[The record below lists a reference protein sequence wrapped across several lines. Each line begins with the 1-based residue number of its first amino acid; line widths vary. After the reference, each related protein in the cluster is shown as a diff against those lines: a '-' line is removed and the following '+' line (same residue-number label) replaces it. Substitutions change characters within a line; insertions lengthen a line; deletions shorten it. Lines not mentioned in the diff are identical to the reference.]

1 MILTLTINPSVD
13 RNIQVDRLVFE
24 DRAYILSRSDS
35 AGGRGMNASRVLHSF
50 GAKTLA
56 IVTSGGAKGERLE
69 KLAAKSGFP
78 VKVVP
83 ISNEIRVNLTIT
95 DRQGLTIKLNEL
107 GPPITPDELTRIEKA
122 VESRLETATWLMLC
136 GSIPPGVSPHFYTKL
151 IHMARDRKV
160 KTLLDTDGDALLH
173 GIEAGPTVVSPNQP
187 EAERL
192 LNRALITR
200 AQFME
205 AATRIKAMGAE
216 SVMLSLGSRGVV
228 AVDENRLLE
237 VVPPRVDAVSP
248 MGAGDAL
255 AAAFVWAASKKK
267 DFADCVRWAVAAGTA
282 SARLP
287 GLEFATLEQTK
298 EVYKS
303 VEVVDVNSMSRSS
316 GTGAGSQ
323 P

>member
-1 MILTLTINPSVD
+1 LILTVTINPSVD

-24 DRAYILSRSDS
+24 DRAYILARNDS

-56 IVTSGGAKGERLE
+56 IVTSGGAIGQRLE

-83 ISNEIRVNLTIT
+83 IHNETRVNLTIT
-95 DRQGLTIKLNEL
+95 DKQGLALRLNEQ
-107 GPPITPDELTRIEKA
+107 GPKIKPEELTRVEKSVA
-122 VESRLETATWLMLC
+122 NRLETTSWLMLC
-136 GSIPPGVSPHFYTKL
+136 GSIPPGVSTDFYTKL
-151 IHMARDRKV
+151 IALARKHKV
-160 KTLLDTDGDALLH
+160 KTMLDTDGDALLH
-173 GIEAGPTVVSPNQP
+173 GIEAGPSIVSPNQP

-200 AQFME
+200 VQFLE

-216 SVMLSLGSRGVV
+216 AVMLSLGGRGVV
-228 AVDENRLLE
+228 AVNDNQLLE
-237 VVPPRVDAVSP
+237 VIPPRTDAVSP
-248 MGAGDAL
+248 LGSGDAL
-255 AAAFVWAASKKK
+255 AAAYVWAATKKK

-282 SARLP
+282 SAKLP
-287 GLEFATLEQTK
+287 GLEFASLEQTK

-303 VEVVDVNSMSRSS
+303 VEVRKV
-316 GTGAGSQ
+316 
-323 P
+323 